1 MKIFLCVSGL
11 ILESFLL
18 KGIKEFQNLEG
29 FCEAMVINQGLGNL
43 GGLGG
48 IINEANR
55 LLNDSSQI
63 SSMSKTQKIGNDFQ
77 ENNEESYQKE
87 RVTYGMISLE
97 LMSDEQYLAFER
109 VTAGM
114 SPNEKISVAQ
124 TLTRA
129 GNLSAS
135 VERVEQKEK
144 ALQNSQESKGQN
156 QWFLGITQEG
166 WGEIAQE
173 FQNNLNHLDGIYTK
187 SYNKNLSSNYND
199 IMQKNQD
206 AKTQRI
212 LREFS
217 HAIHVGNLQI
227 DTMS

>member
-1 MKIFLCVSGL
+1 
-11 ILESFLL
+11 
-18 KGIKEFQNLEG
+18 
-29 FCEAMVINQGLGNL
+29 MVVNQGLGNL

-55 LLNDSSQI
+55 LLSDSNKTQSV
-63 SSMSKTQKIGNDFQ
+63 SKTQKIESDFQ
-77 ENNEESYQKE
+77 KSNEESYQKE

-135 VERVEQKEK
+135 VERVEQREK
-144 ALQNSQESKGQN
+144 ALQNSWQNPSQNPQESQGVKEGKGVAESREAGQNQKN

-199 IMQKNQD
+199 IMQRNQE

>member
-1 MKIFLCVSGL
+1 MI
-11 ILESFLL
+11 
-18 KGIKEFQNLEG
+18 
-29 FCEAMVINQGLGNL
+29 INQGLGNL
-43 GGLGG
+43 GNLGG

-55 LLNDSSQI
+55 LLSDSNTI
-63 SSMSKTQKIGNDFQ
+63 GATQKIQPRESDFQ
-77 ENNEESYQKE
+77 NNNEELLQKE

-124 TLTRA
+124 ILTRA

-135 VERVEQKEK
+135 VERVEQREK
-144 ALQNSQESKGQN
+144 TLQNSQESNQI

-217 HAIHVGNLQI
+217 HAIHLGNLQI

>member
-1 MKIFLCVSGL
+1 MT
-11 ILESFLL
+11 
-18 KGIKEFQNLEG
+18 
-29 FCEAMVINQGLGNL
+29 INQGLGNL
-43 GGLGG
+43 GNLGG

-55 LLNDSSQI
+55 LLGDSNPTNAIQ
-63 SSMSKTQKIGNDFQ
+63 KTQSIENDIQ
-77 ENNEESYQKE
+77 NDNEYLLQKE
-87 RVTYGMISLE
+87 RITYGMISLE

-135 VERVEQKEK
+135 VERVEQREK
-144 ALQNSQESKGQN
+144 NLQNSQESNPKETNQN

-217 HAIHVGNLQI
+217 HAIHLGNLQI

>member
-1 MKIFLCVSGL
+1 MT
-11 ILESFLL
+11 
-18 KGIKEFQNLEG
+18 
-29 FCEAMVINQGLGNL
+29 INQGLGNL
-43 GGLGG
+43 GNLGG

-55 LLNDSSQI
+55 LLGNSNPTNAIQ
-63 SSMSKTQKIGNDFQ
+63 KTQSIENDIQ
-77 ENNEESYQKE
+77 NDNEDLLQKE
-87 RVTYGMISLE
+87 RITYGMISLE

-135 VERVEQKEK
+135 VERVEQREK
-144 ALQNSQESKGQN
+144 NLQNSQESNPKATNQN

-217 HAIHVGNLQI
+217 HAIHLGNLQI

>member
-1 MKIFLCVSGL
+1 MI
-11 ILESFLL
+11 
-18 KGIKEFQNLEG
+18 
-29 FCEAMVINQGLGNL
+29 INQGLGNL
-43 GGLGG
+43 GNLGG

-55 LLNDSSQI
+55 LLSDSNTI
-63 SSMSKTQKIGNDFQ
+63 GATQKIQSRENDFQ
-77 ENNEESYQKE
+77 SNNEELLQKE

-135 VERVEQKEK
+135 VERVEQREK
-144 ALQNSQESKGQN
+144 ALQSSQETNPKESN

-187 SYNKNLSSNYND
+187 SYNKNLSPNYND

-217 HAIHVGNLQI
+217 HAIHLGNLQI

>member
-1 MKIFLCVSGL
+1 MT
-11 ILESFLL
+11 
-18 KGIKEFQNLEG
+18 
-29 FCEAMVINQGLGNL
+29 INQGLGNL
-43 GGLGG
+43 GNLGG

-55 LLNDSSQI
+55 LLGDSNPTNAIQ
-63 SSMSKTQKIGNDFQ
+63 KTQSI
-77 ENNEESYQKE
+77 ENNIQNDNEDLLQKE
-87 RVTYGMISLE
+87 RITYGMISLE

-135 VERVEQKEK
+135 VERVEQREK
-144 ALQNSQESKGQN
+144 NLQNSQESNPKETNQN

-217 HAIHVGNLQI
+217 HAIHLGNLQI